1 MAVSGKYG
9 QVNIPKVGADEPVF
23 ILRAQDKL
31 AVAALEMYRA
41 WSIPTG
47 PLWPLKLKKKSIAL
61 KDGKAPKSYLTKS
74 RFI

>member
-9 QVNIPKVGADEPVF
+9 QVNIPKVGLNEPIF

-41 WSIPTG
+41 LVQSHGSPLAAKIKKEIDRFERWEGSKKIP
-47 PLWPLKLKKKSIAL
+47 
-61 KDGKAPKSYLTKS
+61 D
-74 RFI
+74 

>member
-9 QVNIPKVGADEPVF
+9 QVNIPKIGLGEPVL

-41 WSIPTG
+41 LLQSHGSPSG
-47 PLWPLKLKKKSIAL
+47 C
-61 KDGKAPKSYLTKS
+61 
-74 RFI
+74 